1 MPDQNQQAS
10 KIESP
15 IEKSPASLPRDHSLA
30 EVFGLGTA
38 IFSYTRAQALED
50 GVLVDVSEL
59 AQEVGFRF
67 PVAVTSALWADIN
80 SIPEESGQDVT
91 GRLWDVLYMGALA
104 IRRAV
109 AADGDTDTVKYGVI
123 LSMPGD
129 VPSEELPYTIKSVVG
144 PGDDMEPVIT
154 LMRSDED

>member
-1 MPDQNQQAS
+1 MTDPDLEQRQPDQKHDA
-10 KIESP
+10 P
-15 IEKSPASLPRDHSLA
+15 PSLPRDRSLA

-50 GVLVDVSEL
+50 GVLVDVSTL

-67 PVAVTSALWADIN
+67 PVAVTSALWADI
-80 SIPEESGQDVT
+80 STIPEGSGQDVT

-129 VPSEELPYTIKSVVG
+129 VPGEEQPYMVKSVVG
-144 PGDDMEPVIT
+144 PGDDLEPVIT
-154 LMRSDED
+154 LMKPHED

>member
-1 MPDQNQQAS
+1 MPDPNSQPRQPEQKNDA
-10 KIESP
+10 P
-15 IEKSPASLPRDHSLA
+15 TPLPRDRSLA

-50 GVLVDVSEL
+50 GVLVDVSEM

-67 PVAVTSALWADIN
+67 PVAVTSALWADI
-80 SIPEESGQDVT
+80 STIPEGSGQDVE

-109 AADGDTDTVKYGVI
+109 TADGDTDTVKYGVI

-129 VPSEELPYTIKSVVG
+129 VPGEEQPYTVKSVVG
-144 PGDDMEPVIT
+144 PGDDLEPVIT
-154 LMRSDED
+154 LMLPTED